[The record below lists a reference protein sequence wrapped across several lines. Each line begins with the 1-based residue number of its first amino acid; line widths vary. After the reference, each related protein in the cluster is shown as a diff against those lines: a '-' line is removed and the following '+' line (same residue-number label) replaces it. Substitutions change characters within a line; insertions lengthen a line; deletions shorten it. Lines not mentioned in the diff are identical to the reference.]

1 MPIGTATE
9 HKGGLPLHEPTRAQ
23 ARTTPVRGFGVTA
36 RSTGLPHILDAAQF
50 SREWLV
56 DELFPRTDLMRE
68 IHALGD
74 SRLLTGRRMFAL
86 FYQPSTRTR
95 ISFDSAMTSLGGTAS
110 GIEIL
115 REAREQDDEPLED
128 RVRVLCSYGYDI
140 LVIRYHEEGGAA
152 RAAAVST
159 IPVVNAGD
167 GEGQHPTQ
175 ALLDAYTIH
184 RELGRLNDLEIA
196 LVGDLTYER
205 SVNSLAELLGR
216 GPGIRLRFVSP
227 ETLRLRPAIRER
239 LVAAGADFEELD
251 DLDAVVRSADVIYL
265 TRAHSDR
272 MTMAQRFATE
282 ARSYT
287 VDAGVLARMKERAII
302 LHPLPRG
309 AELGLGLEAD
319 PRVACFR
326 QAENGL
332 YVRMALLTL
341 LLQGGGGALNR
352 PEGRQ

>member
-1 MPIGTATE
+1 
-9 HKGGLPLHEPTRAQ
+9 
-23 ARTTPVRGFGVTA
+23 VTA
-36 RSTGLPHILDAAQF
+36 RASGLPHVLDAAQF
-50 SREWLV
+50 SQEWLLE
-56 DELFPRTDLMRE
+56 ELFPRTDLMRE
-68 IHALGD
+68 IHRLGD
-74 SRLLTGRRMFAL
+74 SRLLTGRRMFSL

-95 ISFDSAMTSLGGTAS
+95 ISFESAMTSLGGTTG
-110 GIEIL
+110 GIEVL
-115 REAREQDDEPLED
+115 REARERDDEPLED
-128 RVRVLCSYGYDI
+128 RIRVLCSYGYDV
-140 LVIRYHEEGGAA
+140 LLMRYHEEGGAG

-184 RELGRLNDLEIA
+184 REVGRLHDLEIA

-205 SVNSLAELLGR
+205 SVNSLAELLAR
-216 GPGIRLRFVSP
+216 APGVRLRFVSP
-227 ETLRLRPAIRER
+227 TTLRLRPAIRER

-251 DLDAVVRSADVIYL
+251 NLEDVLASADVIYL

-272 MTMAQRFATE
+272 MTMAQRFAT
-282 ARSYT
+282 APRSYV
-287 VDAGVLARMKERAII
+287 VDQGVLARMQARTIV

-309 AELGLGLEAD
+309 PELAFGLESD

-341 LLQGGGGALNR
+341 LLQGGGALNR
-352 PEGRQ
+352 P

>member
-1 MPIGTATE
+1 MTSKAS
-9 HKGGLPLHEPTRAQ
+9 A
-23 ARTTPVRGFGVTA
+23 
-36 RSTGLPHILDAAQF
+36 LPHILDASQF
-50 SREWLV
+50 SGDWLLE
-56 DELFPRTDLMRE
+56 ELFPRTDLMRE
-68 IHALGD
+68 VHRLGD
-74 SRLLTGRRMFAL
+74 SRLLTGRRMFGL

-95 ISFDSAMTSLGGTAS
+95 ISFESAMTSLGGTVS
-110 GIEIL
+110 GIEVL
-115 REAREQDDEPLED
+115 RETRERDDEPLED
-128 RVRVLCSYGYDI
+128 RVRVLCSYGYDV
-140 LVIRYHEEGGAA
+140 LLIRYHEEGGAS

-159 IPVVNAGD
+159 VPVINAGD
-167 GEGQHPTQ
+167 GDGQHPTQ

-184 RELGRLNDLEIA
+184 RELGRLSDLEIV

-205 SVNSLAELLGR
+205 SVNSLAELLAKL
-216 GPGIRLRFVSP
+216 PGIRLRFVSP
-227 ETLRLRPAIRER
+227 STLRLRPSIRER

-251 DLDAVVRSADVIYL
+251 DLAAVAGSADVIYL

-272 MTMAQRFATE
+272 MAMAQRFE
-282 ARSYT
+282 PGPRSFA
-287 VDAGVLARMKERAII
+287 VDGEILARMKERAIV

-309 AELGLGLEAD
+309 PELALGIEAD

-341 LLQGGGGALNR
+341 VLQGGGGALNR

>member
-1 MPIGTATE
+1 VA
-9 HKGGLPLHEPTRAQ
+9 AV
-23 ARTTPVRGFGVTA
+23 TPDVPSF
-36 RSTGLPHILDAAQF
+36 PHILDAAQF
-50 SREWLV
+50 SREWLLE
-56 DELFPRTDLMRE
+56 ELFPRTALMRE
-68 IHALGD
+68 IHRLGD
-74 SRLLTGRRMFAL
+74 SRLLTGRRMFSL

-95 ISFDSAMTSLGGTAS
+95 ISFESAMTSLGGTTS
-110 GIEIL
+110 GIEVL
-115 REAREQDDEPLED
+115 REARERDDEPLED
-128 RVRVLCSYGYDI
+128 RIRVLCSYGYDV
-140 LVIRYHEEGGAA
+140 LLMRYHEEGGAS

-159 IPVVNAGD
+159 VPVVNAGD

-184 RELGRLNDLEIA
+184 RELGRLHDLEIA

-205 SVNSLAELLGR
+205 SVNSLAELLAR
-216 GPGIRLRFVSP
+216 APGVRLRFVSP
-227 ETLRLRPAIRER
+227 TTLQLRPAIRDR

-251 DLDAVVRSADVIYL
+251 NLEDVVSSADVVYL

-282 ARSYT
+282 PRSYV
-287 VDAGVLARMKERAII
+287 VDHGVLARMKQRAIV

-309 AELGLGLEAD
+309 PELAFGLESD

-341 LLQGGGGALNR
+341 LLQGGGALNR

>member
-1 MPIGTATE
+1 
-9 HKGGLPLHEPTRAQ
+9 
-23 ARTTPVRGFGVTA
+23 VTA
-36 RSTGLPHILDAAQF
+36 AVPGFPHILDAAQF
-50 SREWLV
+50 SSEWLLQ
-56 DELFPRTDLMRE
+56 ELFPRTDLMRE
-68 IHALGD
+68 IHRLGD
-74 SRLLTGRRMFAL
+74 SRLLTGRRMFSL

-95 ISFDSAMTSLGGTAS
+95 ISFESAMTSLGGTTS
-110 GIEIL
+110 GIEVL
-115 REAREQDDEPLED
+115 HEARERDDEPLED
-128 RVRVLCSYGYDI
+128 RIRVLCSYGYDV
-140 LVIRYHEEGGAA
+140 LLMRYHEEGGAS

-159 IPVVNAGD
+159 VPVVNAGD

-184 RELGRLNDLEIA
+184 REIGRLDDLEIA

-205 SVNSLAELLGR
+205 SVNSLAELLAR
-216 GPGIRLRFVSP
+216 VPGVRLRFVSP
-227 ETLRLRPAIRER
+227 TTLRLRPAIRDR
-239 LVAAGADFEELD
+239 LVAARADFEELD
-251 DLDAVVRSADVIYL
+251 NLDDVVERADVVYL

-272 MTMAQRFATE
+272 MTMAQRFAAE
-282 ARSYT
+282 PRSYV
-287 VDAGVLARMKERAII
+287 VDQGVLSRMRDRSIV

-309 AELGLGLEAD
+309 SELAIGLESD

-341 LLQGGGGALNR
+341 LLQGGGALNR

>member
-1 MPIGTATE
+1 MTE
-9 HKGGLPLHEPTRAQ
+9 RA
-23 ARTTPVRGFGVTA
+23 
-36 RSTGLPHILDAAQF
+36 SGLPHILNAEQF
-50 SREWLV
+50 SREWLLE
-56 DELFPRTDLMRE
+56 ELFPRTDLMRE
-68 IHALGD
+68 IHRLGD
-74 SRLLTGRRMFAL
+74 SRLLTGRRMLSL
-86 FYQPSTRTR
+86 FYQASTRTR
-95 ISFDSAMTSLGGTAS
+95 ISFESAMTSLGGTTS
-110 GIEIL
+110 GIEVT
-115 REAREQDDEPLED
+115 REARERDDEPLED
-128 RVRVLCSYGYDI
+128 RVRVLCSYGYDV
-140 LVIRYHEEGGAA
+140 LVIRYHEEGGAS

-159 IPVVNAGD
+159 VPVVNAGD

-184 RELGRLNDLEIA
+184 RELGRLDDLEIA

-205 SVNSLAELLGR
+205 SVNSLAELLAR
-216 GPGIRLRFVSP
+216 VPGVRLRFVSP
-227 ETLRLRPAIRER
+227 ETLKLRPAVRER
-239 LVAAGADFEELD
+239 LSAAGADFEERDNLED
-251 DLDAVVRSADVIYL
+251 VLGSADVIYL

-282 ARSYT
+282 PRSYV
-287 VDAGVLARMKERAII
+287 VDAGVLGRMKERAIV

-309 AELGLGLEAD
+309 PELAFGLESD

-341 LLQGGGGALNR
+341 LLQGGGALNR

>member
-1 MPIGTATE
+1 MTG
-9 HKGGLPLHEPTRAQ
+9 RA
-23 ARTTPVRGFGVTA
+23 
-36 RSTGLPHILDAAQF
+36 TGLTHILDASQF
-50 SREWLV
+50 SREWLL
-56 DELFPRTDLMRE
+56 DELFPRTDLMRQL
-68 IHALGD
+68 HALGD
-74 SRLLTGRRMFAL
+74 SSLLTGRRMFGL

-95 ISFDSAMTSLGGTAS
+95 ISFESAMTSLGGTTS
-110 GIEIL
+110 GIEVL
-115 REAREQDDEPLED
+115 REVRERDDEPLED

-140 LVIRYHEEGGAA
+140 LLIRFHEEGGAG

-159 IPVVNAGD
+159 VPVVNAGD

-184 RELGRLNDLEIA
+184 RELGRLHDLEIA

-205 SVNSLAELLGR
+205 SVNSLAELLASV
-216 GPGIRLRFVSP
+216 PGIRLRFVSP
-227 ETLRLRPAIRER
+227 ETLRLRPAIRDR
-239 LVAAGADFEELD
+239 LTAAGAVFEELD
-251 DLDAVVRSADVIYL
+251 DLEAVLGTADVIYL
-265 TRAHSDR
+265 TRAHSER
-272 MTMAQRFATE
+272 MTMAQRFA
-282 ARSYT
+282 AQPRSYS
-287 VDAGVLARMKERAII
+287 VDAGVLGRMKKDAIV

-309 AELGLGLEAD
+309 PELALGLESD

-341 LLQGGGGALNR
+341 LLQSGDGALNR

>member
-1 MPIGTATE
+1 VTG
-9 HKGGLPLHEPTRAQ
+9 RA
-23 ARTTPVRGFGVTA
+23 
-36 RSTGLPHILDAAQF
+36 TGLSHILDASQF
-50 SREWLV
+50 SREWLLE
-56 DELFPRTDLMRE
+56 ELFPRTELMRQL
-68 IHALGD
+68 HGLGD
-74 SRLLTGRRMFAL
+74 SRLLTGRRMFGL

-95 ISFDSAMTSLGGTAS
+95 ISFESAMTSLGGTTS
-110 GIEIL
+110 GIEVL
-115 REAREQDDEPLED
+115 REVRERDDEPLED
-128 RVRVLCSYGYDI
+128 RVRVLCSYGYDV
-140 LVIRYHEEGGAA
+140 LLIRFHEEGGAS

-159 IPVVNAGD
+159 VPVVNAGD

-184 RELGRLNDLEIA
+184 RELGRLHDLEIA

-205 SVNSLAELLGR
+205 SVNSLAELLAGM
-216 GPGIRLRFVSP
+216 PGVKLRFVSP

-239 LVAAGADFEELD
+239 LVSAGAEFEELD
-251 DLDAVVRSADVIYL
+251 DLEAVLGSADVIYL
-265 TRAHSDR
+265 TRAHSER
-272 MTMAQRFATE
+272 MTMAQRFATQP
-282 ARSYT
+282 RSYS
-287 VDAGVLARMKERAII
+287 VDGGVLDRMKPSSIV

-309 AELGLGLEAD
+309 PELALGLESD

-341 LLQGGGGALNR
+341 LLQSSGSALNR